1 MAASS
6 PTDRRKPG
14 FSFLLAGMFA
24 ELIVAPFF
32 GRAPN
37 GLVATRAIGV
47 LLLLAALSV
56 VGLGGTALV
65 LFIPTLIAQVLAI
78 YSTAPSA
85 MVAATTARCVF
96 LCYVVGAV
104 VWHVSRARTVTLD
117 TIAGATCAYMLLGLV
132 WASLYQ
138 LVEYVRP
145 GSFLIP
151 SSWLPA
157 NRNPQAAL
165 TYFSFVTLATVGY
178 GDVRPADVDVGGL
191 CVAEALVGQLYL
203 AVMIAR
209 MVSLHIAQRAD

>member
-1 MAASS
+1 M
-6 PTDRRKPG
+6 PG
-14 FSFLLAGMFA
+14 FSFLLAGIFA

-32 GRAPN
+32 GRTS
-37 GLVATRAIGV
+37 GGIVAARAITGILV
-47 LLLLAALSV
+47 LAGLSV
-56 VGLGGTALV
+56 VGLGRPALV

-78 YSTAPSA
+78 FSTAPSVT
-85 MVAATTARCVF
+85 VAATTARCVF
-96 LCYVVGAV
+96 LCYVVGV
-104 VWHVSRARTVTLD
+104 IVWHVSKARTVTVD

-138 LVEYVRP
+138 LVEYLRP
-145 GSFLIP
+145 SSFLIP
-151 SSWLPA
+151 SGWLPA

-191 CVAEALVGQLYL
+191 CVTEALVGQLYL

-209 MVSLHIAQRAD
+209 MVALQIAQRPD